1 MDINPTRMEL
11 IKLKARIKLAVNG
24 HGLLKRKRDALILE
38 FFALLKKVRDIR
50 KQVDEQMERSYEAI
64 ARAQIYHNSS
74 ELENIARAARTVPN
88 VVMDIRNI
96 MGVKIPSIRTAELG
110 EDIGSMDSIL
120 IGGSAKIDEAI
131 SSFRH
136 SLELIVRLAESETAV
151 RRLIREIEKTKRRVN
166 ALEFNLIPQLRGQA
180 KWIGFRLD
188 EMERDSF
195 FMLKMIKKKIAR
207 RKAVQKGENGKEGS

>member
-1 MDINPTRMEL
+1 MEL

>member
-1 MDINPTRMEL
+1 L

>member
-50 KQVDEQMERSYEAI
+50 TQVDGQMERSYAAI

-96 MGVKIPSIRTAELG
+96 MGVKIPSIRAAELG

-207 RKAVQKGENGKEGS
+207 RKRVQKGENGKEGS

>member
-1 MDINPTRMEL
+1 M

>member
-1 MDINPTRMEL
+1 M
-11 IKLKARIKLAVNG
+11 
-24 HGLLKRKRDALILE
+24 
-38 FFALLKKVRDIR
+38 
-50 KQVDEQMERSYEAI
+50 
-64 ARAQIYHNSS
+64 
-74 ELENIARAARTVPN
+74 PN

>member
-1 MDINPTRMEL
+1 MEL

-195 FMLKMIKKKIAR
+195 FMLKMIKKKISR
-207 RKAVQKGENGKEGS
+207 RKAVQKGENAKEGS